1 VWRVS
6 GKFSEF
12 KKKEK
17 GKQKEKKN
25 TKKGKKKKDCKGKNF
40 LKI

>member
-17 GKQKEKKN
+17 GKQKEKKIQ
-25 TKKGKKKKDCKGKNF
+25 KKEKKKRIVREKNF
-40 LKI
+40 